1 MRRTGFV
8 VVALMVRPFPGG
20 STDRKP
26 MVGERVPEGRFTGS
40 SPHPPGIPCYF
51 FRMPTDSLDATDWLI
66 LDALQRNG
74 RAGYAELARAV
85 SMSAS
90 AVTER
95 VRRMEEAGII
105 QGYSAVV
112 DPERLVLPILAF
124 VRLRYPTGNYKPF
137 HDLVAVTPEILEAHH
152 VTGDDCFV
160 IKVAARSMRHLEEVS
175 GRISALGSVTT
186 SVVYSSPLPRRP
198 LSR

>member
-1 MRRTGFV
+1 MRVLLRQGF
-8 VVALMVRPFPGG
+8 
-20 STDRKP
+20 
-26 MVGERVPEGRFTGS
+26 
-40 SPHPPGIPCYF
+40 PCYF
-51 FRMPTDSLDATDWLI
+51 SAMTEYSPDATDWRI
-66 LDALQRNG
+66 LDLLQRDG

-95 VRRMEEAGII
+95 VRRLEEAGII
-105 QGYSAVV
+105 QGYAAVV
-112 DPERLVLPILAF
+112 DPERIGLPVLAF

-137 HDLVAVTPEILEAHH
+137 HDLVAATPEILEAHH

-160 IKVAARSMRHLEEVS
+160 LKVAARSMRHLEEVS
-175 GRISALGSVTT
+175 GRIGALGSVTT

-198 LSR
+198 VGR